1 MIGMDSHQSLQEVG
15 RRLRMKVSS
24 GGPGLG
30 LGVDA
35 VDEVIGDGRVLI
47 VGRRAPVE
55 QVERESSL
63 SQARDAT
70 NGCKNY

>member
-1 MIGMDSHQSLQEVG
+1 MIGMDSHQSLQKVG
-15 RRLRMKVSS
+15 RRLWMKVSS
-24 GGPGLG
+24 GRPGLG
-30 LGVDA
+30 LGVDT

-63 SQARDAT
+63 SQARNAT
-70 NGCKNY
+70 DGRKKY